1 MRKNDSK
8 HYTKEIRFSLEV
20 VDAKKVSPV
29 GAFNNYNPDANR
41 VLRTHGDETPD
52 PSSFFTKM
60 VPCPPCEWG

>member
-8 HYTKEIRFSLEV
+8 YYTKEIRFSLEA

-29 GAFNNYNPDANR
+29 GEFNNYNPDADR
-41 VLRTHGDETPD
+41 ILRTHWDEPTD
-52 PSSFFTKM
+52 PSSVFTKM